1 MIKGDNMQ
9 QQIGGNPEVEI
20 QRWKS
25 QERIKKKCQNS
36 KIPIEMQNA
45 FNGLISRLDTTEER
59 ISERENML
67 TEISKTKAK
76 RKKMEKS

>member
-1 MIKGDNMQ
+1 M
-9 QQIGGNPEVEI
+9 
-20 QRWKS
+20 
-25 QERIKKKCQNS
+25 KK
-36 KIPIEMQNA
+36 A
-45 FNGLISRLDTTEER
+45 FDGLISRLDTTEER